1 MALWVDKVGE
11 LPARLEAASDPELLA
26 DPKLGAFAEQL
37 PNAYATFFVNESDDR
52 QALIDA
58 FDSVRLAGEDPRA
71 ALDQAVETVQALFD
85 EFWAT
90 H

>member
-1 MALWVDKVGE
+1 
-11 LPARLEAASDPELLA
+11 LLA
-26 DPKLGAFAEQL
+26 DPNLGAFAKQL
-37 PNAYATFFVNESDDR
+37 PHAYATFFVNESDDR

-58 FDSVRLAGEDPRA
+58 YDAVRLTGEDPRA
-71 ALDQAVETVQALFD
+71 ALDEAVAKVQAQFD